1 MKELTSRERFKRMFE
16 HRDADRVP
24 IIDEPW
30 SSTIA
35 RWQREGMPKE
45 TDFVD
50 FFGID
55 HVIGI
60 GADNSPRYPEKV
72 LEETDE
78 YQVRTTPWG
87 LTVKN
92 WKGVVSTPQ
101 FLDFT
106 IVDRAAWAKAKKRMT
121 PDRDRINWD
130 RLKKNYPIWR
140 EKGYWLNAS
149 LWFGFD
155 TTHSWAV
162 GTERV
167 LMALAEDP
175 EWCVEMFNHC
185 LDVHLA
191 LFQMVWDAGYHFD
204 AIFWC
209 DDMGYK
215 HNQFFSLR
223 TYRELLKPVH
233 QRAIEW
239 AHAHGVKAHLHSCG
253 DVNPFVPEL
262 VGIGLDALNP
272 LEVKAG
278 MDPIALK
285 KKFGDKLVLHGGINA
300 VLWDKPD
307 QIEAEMRRVLPVVM
321 RNGGYIFS
329 SDHSVPATVSL
340 KDFCRIT
347 DLAKTLGAY

>member
-1 MKELTSRERFKRMFE
+1 MKKLTSRERFARMFE

-30 SSTIA
+30 AGTIA
-35 RWQREGMPKE
+35 RWQHEGMPKE

-50 FFGID
+50 FFDID
-55 HVIGI
+55 HVAGI

-72 LEETDE
+72 LEETAE
-78 YQVRTTPWG
+78 YKIRTTPWG
-87 LTVKN
+87 VTLKN
-92 WKGVVSTPQ
+92 WNDTGSTPQ

-106 IVDRAAWAKAKKRMT
+106 IVDRASWAKAKKRMT

-140 EKGYWLNAS
+140 EKGHWINAS

-155 TTHSWAV
+155 VAHSWVV

-175 EWCVEMFNHC
+175 EWCVEIFNHC
-185 LDVHLA
+185 LDVDLA
-191 LFQMVWDAGYHFD
+191 LFQMVWEAGYHFD

-233 QRAIEW
+233 RRAIAW
-239 AHAHGVKAHLHSCG
+239 PTPTASRRTCTPAATSTPSCRNWWKSASTRSTRWKSRRAWTPLRSRRSSATSSSSTAASTPSCG
-253 DVNPFVPEL
+253 TSP
-262 VGIGLDALNP
+262 
-272 LEVKAG
+272 
-278 MDPIALK
+278 
-285 KKFGDKLVLHGGINA
+285 
-300 VLWDKPD
+300 
-307 QIEAEMRRVLPVVM
+307 
-321 RNGGYIFS
+321 
-329 SDHSVPATVSL
+329 T
-340 KDFCRIT
+340 
-347 DLAKTLGAY
+347 